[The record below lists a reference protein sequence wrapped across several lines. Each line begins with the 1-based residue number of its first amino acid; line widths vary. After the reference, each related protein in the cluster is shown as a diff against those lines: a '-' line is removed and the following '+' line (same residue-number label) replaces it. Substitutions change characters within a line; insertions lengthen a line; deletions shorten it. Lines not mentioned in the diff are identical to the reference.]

1 MKMTSVKLLIPFF
14 ILIMGLA
21 DSCKKP
27 PGPGGKATVRG
38 RVLAKDFNNTNSYVL
53 GEYYAP
59 GESVYICYGSN
70 EDVANNIKTSADGSF
85 QFRFLNKGH
94 YKVFVTSADTSIH
107 IKGADKELPVQVEFD
122 ITGVTQTIDLG
133 DLKVNR

>member
-1 MKMTSVKLLIPFF
+1 VVMALLLIVMAG
-14 ILIMGLA
+14 ISG
-21 DSCKKP
+21 SCKKP
-27 PGPGGKATVRG
+27 PGPGGKATVKG

-59 GESVYICYGSN
+59 GENVYICYGNN
-70 EDVANNIKTSADGSF
+70 ENVANDIKTSADGSF

-107 IKGADKELPVQVEFD
+107 VKGADKEVPVQVEFD
-122 ITGVTQTIDLG
+122 IISATQTIDLG